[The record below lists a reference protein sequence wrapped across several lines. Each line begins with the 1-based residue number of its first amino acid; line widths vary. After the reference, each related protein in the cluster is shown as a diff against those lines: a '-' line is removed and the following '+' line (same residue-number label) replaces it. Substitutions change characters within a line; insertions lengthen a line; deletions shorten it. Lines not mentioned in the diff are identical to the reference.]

1 MNNKTKSLVL
11 SGAAVALATPMSS
24 ALALDDVVGFG
35 AWMNY
40 EYNDETD
47 ETAGNIDLESFNI
60 YANHEHND
68 WFFDAE
74 VRFGGGSFQ
83 NFSGRTVNDTTQSWG
98 IKELAIGRHYGDDW
112 TMTVGKTSIPFAWS
126 RYNFWPGARQASG
139 FDDSDGTGLRFDW
152 DPGTE
157 LDGSLMFVKNQNMGS
172 DATQQDDGTFGFWEG
187 GEQGGNNQ
195 YFRGNTLIGDVGFTA
210 LETRWGFSAQAG
222 QLLGTGLDDGDGVA
236 TDEDETFWAVSPYFE
251 SQLGSFDVSGKIV
264 HYDMDE
270 TIGDNEFGTPGEGQV
285 LALSAGV
292 PQGDWYHYTDLT
304 MHLPDDDS
312 SLRQVDDADADNTI
326 DAVLGSRYNYGP
338 GWIYLEY
345 YATNVTSEDN
355 PTGTGYVYQDDVN
368 HVVNITMDYY
378 F

>member
-24 ALALDDVVGFG
+24 ALALDDVLGFG

-40 EYNDETD
+40 SYNDEED
-47 ETAGNIDLESFNI
+47 ETAGNIDFESFNI
-60 YANHEHND
+60 YANHEHDD

-74 VRFGGGSFQ
+74 VRFGSGSFQ
-83 NFSGRTVNDTTQSWG
+83 NFSGQTVADDGDDSLAWG

-139 FDDSDGTGLRFDW
+139 FDDSDGTGIRFDW

-157 LDGSLMFVKNQNMGS
+157 LDGSLMFVKNQNMG
-172 DATQQDDGTFGFWEG
+172 DDPTQQDDGTFGFWEG
-187 GEQGGNNQ
+187 DND

-222 QLLGTGLDDGDGVA
+222 ELISTGDASESESFYAL
-236 TDEDETFWAVSPYFE
+236 SPYFE
-251 SQLGSFDVSGKIV
+251 GTYGGIDVSGKIV
-264 HYDMDE
+264 HYDLEDE
-270 TIGDNEFGTPGEGQV
+270 VEGTPTPDEGQV

-292 PQGDWYHYTDLT
+292 PQGDWYHYTDLS
-304 MHLPDDDS
+304 MQLPDDDS
-312 SLRQVDDADADNTI
+312 SLRLDDSADADNTM
-326 DAVLGSRYNYGP
+326 DAVLGTRYNYGP
-338 GWIYLEY
+338 GWIYLE
-345 YATNVTSEDN
+345 ALVTNVTEEDN
-355 PTGTGYVYQDDVN
+355 PTGTGVYEDDTNFVID
-368 HVVNITMDYY
+368 ITMDYY